1 MMKVNLTPD
10 LVSKEQLIGKIQKD
24 MDQTMLVY
32 ALLVCATLIASIGL
46 NYNSTTTIIGAML
59 ISPLLNGING
69 IGFGLGLSM
78 VKEFCD
84 KNKLKKLIALR
95 CQELNEQLTTSTT
108 DIENINS
115 KVIFW
120 FIRAFFFLDESE
132 VESYWKNLKSQEKI
146 IFILSDFKIGIND
159 FYN

>member
-1 MMKVNLTPD
+1 MKVNLTPD

-69 IGFGLGLSM
+69 IGFGLGLSHLRL
-78 VKEFCD
+78 VKKGLLVFSIQVIIV
-84 KNKLKKLIALR
+84 LII
-95 CQELNEQLTTSTT
+95 S
-108 DIENINS
+108 
-115 KVIFW
+115 F
-120 FIRAFFFLDESE
+120 AFFLLTPVKDTTPE
-132 VESYWKNLKSQEKI
+132 I
-146 IFILSDFKIGIND
+146 ITQTSATIWDICVALIGGSALAFAKVRGRDND
-159 FYN
+159 VI

>member
-1 MMKVNLTPD
+1 MNLTPD

-69 IGFGLGLSM
+69 IGFGLGLSHLRL
-78 VKEFCD
+78 VKKGLLVFSIQVIIV
-84 KNKLKKLIALR
+84 LII
-95 CQELNEQLTTSTT
+95 S
-108 DIENINS
+108 
-115 KVIFW
+115 F
-120 FIRAFFFLDESE
+120 AFFYSRQSKTQPLRSSPKRLRRFG
-132 VESYWKNLKSQEKI
+132 
-146 IFILSDFKIGIND
+146 IFASH
-159 FYN
+159 